1 MSLVRIVKITMS
13 NISQNCLFK
22 LVKKPFKNLFT
33 TYVGTGTGTV
43 FDSSGINDTAEQ
55 MGRMHYYRCTVLLIT
70 ENRGQKDHET
80 HKNIASYL
88 CKLSP
93 KSKFSYI
100 LMFLCVEL
108 TILCCLICYTVS
120 KFYYSLAVL
129 TVLRLSY
136 ILIFVC

>member
-1 MSLVRIVKITMS
+1 MNLVRIVKITMS

-70 ENRGQKDHET
+70 ENRGQKDYET
-80 HKNIASYL
+80 HKNIASHVNCRPRVNSITAWL
-88 CKLSP
+88 C
-93 KSKFSYI
+93 
-100 LMFLCVEL
+100 
-108 TILCCLICYTVS
+108 
-120 KFYYSLAVL
+120 
-129 TVLRLSY
+129 
-136 ILIFVC
+136 